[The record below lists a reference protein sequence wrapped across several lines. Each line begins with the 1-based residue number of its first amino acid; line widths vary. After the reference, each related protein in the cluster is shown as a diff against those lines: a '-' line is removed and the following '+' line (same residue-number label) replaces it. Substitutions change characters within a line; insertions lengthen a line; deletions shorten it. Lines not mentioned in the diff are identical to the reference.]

1 MKSLFLL
8 ITLFFAHLT
17 ARSQNLSLTSIFSLC
32 NKPNWDEVNEYLL
45 KKNWEYY
52 SSSKG
57 DDEHYNTISWAYN
70 KVSYSDKA
78 QGWFY
83 LYTFEGLPN
92 KITYLF
98 FNKASYNT
106 IKAGITAAGMK
117 LIENSIEDNELVS
130 KYAGAFFTISVKT
143 AKKERE
149 ESYSEENSITAYSVE
164 VIKKAGVYDTDNGK
178 KTDYYEDGQ
187 IKTEY
192 YLTNGRINGQ
202 LKVYQENGNLQKV
215 GTYLNGKENGKFI
228 EYDEE
233 GIKTA
238 EYPMVNGEVNGVLTI
253 YKDGLKSQE
262 ITKQNG
268 INNGKFVAYY
278 YSDKGKLNSKVV
290 GQFLDEKKNGLW
302 QTFLVS
308 KGKEVLIEFTT
319 YSNDEKNGVFK
330 EYVNSDSLE
339 TGTYKDGILNGYFT
353 RKTKLKG
360 YEGKNFENEVTW
372 WNLECEGTYIDGVE
386 NGKWI
391 YYLWGGKSEEG
402 NYENG
407 EKNGKW
413 TNYIRIGNHADEV
426 LMETNYKNGKENGLF
441 KQYFKMQTVSDSAE
455 DGNPSI
461 KFVNLPIQESYY
473 YINGVMEGEYVL
485 KDSSGILISKGNYSN
500 DKKNGLW
507 LESFLMDDTNRKSNR
522 VYQKGNYINDKR
534 TGTWNEYI
542 EENSIM
548 ETQTYK
554 DGELDGKLTRF
565 YENKKPSEVFELK
578 KGQLISLEEY
588 DTLGNNILYKYQIN
602 SIKGKVINCLYLTFE
617 NNIST
622 TQGYEFIN
630 SSDEFNFYDFDINF
644 ILSVG
649 DTDAIV
655 YDELYHTHISSQPLK
670 DNPSKNEFISNP
682 ISYSS
687 ASLETTTTKAK
698 GWKKEGLFEI
708 SETSSKKIFA
718 SGNYKNHLKN
728 GTWRIYYYENDT
740 YIEQEFK
747 DGIGDVEK
755 YYSISSQN
763 PFSGKFELRSSNSIP
778 KCEFKI
784 SNGLR
789 NGKSKY
795 FDKKGKEIK
804 TEKYVKGILKV

>member
-1 MKSLFLL
+1 MV
-8 ITLFFAHLT
+8 TLFFAYAT
-17 ARSQNLSLTSIFSLC
+17 AHSQNLSLNELLSLC
-32 NKPNWDEVNEYLL
+32 NKPNWDEVSEYLL

-57 DDEHYNTISWAYN
+57 DDEHYNTITWAYN
-70 KVSYSDKA
+70 KESYSDKA

-92 KITYLF
+92 KIAYSF
-98 FNKASYNT
+98 FNKSSYNT

-117 LIENSIEDNELVS
+117 LIDNSIEDNELVS
-130 KYAGAFFTISVKT
+130 KYGGASFIVSVKT
-143 AKKERE
+143 TKKERE
-149 ESYSEENSITAYSVE
+149 ESYSEENSITAYSVV
-164 VIKKAGVYDTDNGK
+164 VIKKAGIYDTDNGK
-178 KTDYYEDGQ
+178 KTDYYDGGQ
-187 IKTEY
+187 IKAEY
-192 YLTNGRINGQ
+192 YLTNGKINGQ
-202 LKVYQENGNLQKV
+202 LKVYQENGKPQKV
-215 GTYLNGKENGKFI
+215 GTYANGKENGKFI

-238 EYPMVNGEVNGVLTI
+238 EYQMVNGEVNGVLTI

-268 INNGKFVAYY
+268 ISTGKFVAYY
-278 YSDKGKLNSKVV
+278 YNDKGKLNSKVV
-290 GQFLDEKKNGLW
+290 GAFLDEKKNGLW

-308 KGKEVLIEFTT
+308 DGKEDLIEFTT
-319 YSNDEKNGVFK
+319 YSNDEKNGAFK

-339 TGTYKDGILNGYFT
+339 TGTYKYGVLNGYFT

-360 YEGKNFENEVTW
+360 YEGKDFENEVTW
-372 WNLECEGTYIDGVE
+372 WNLECEGNYIDGVE

-391 YYLWGGKSEEG
+391 YYFWGGKSEEG
-402 NYENG
+402 DYEHG
-407 EKNGKW
+407 KKTGKW
-413 TNYIRIGNHADEV
+413 TKFMRIGNHADEV
-426 LMETNYKNGKENGLF
+426 WKETNYKNGKENGLF
-441 KQYFKMQTVSDSAE
+441 KQYFEMQTVSDTSN
-455 DGNPSI
+455 GNQSI
-461 KFVNLPIQESYY
+461 KFVNTPIQESYY
-473 YINGVMEGEYVL
+473 YTNGVMEGEYVL
-485 KDSSGILISKGNYSN
+485 KDSSGILISKGNYIN
-500 DKKNGLW
+500 DLKSGLW
-507 LESFLMDDTNRKSNR
+507 IESFLMDDTNGKSNR
-522 VYQKGNYINDKR
+522 VYQKGNYINDKK
-534 TGTWNEYI
+534 TGIWNEFI

-578 KGQLISLEEY
+578 QGQLISLEEY

-602 SIKGKVINCLYLTFE
+602 FIKGKVINCLYTTFK

-630 SSDEFNFYDFDINF
+630 SSDEFNFYYFDIDF
-644 ILSVG
+644 IISVG

-655 YDELYHTHISSQPLK
+655 YDELYHTDISSQPHK
-670 DNPSKNEFISNP
+670 DNPTKNEFISNP
-682 ISYSS
+682 ISYSG
-687 ASLETTTTKAK
+687 ASVETTTTKDK

-718 SGNYKNHLKN
+718 SGNYKNNLKS
-728 GTWRIYYYENDT
+728 GTWRIYYYENDI
-740 YIEQEFK
+740 YVEQEFK
-747 DGIGDVEK
+747 DGVGDVEK
-755 YYSISSQN
+755 YYSISSHD
-763 PFSGKFELRSSNSIP
+763 PFSGKFELKFSNSIP

-789 NGKSKY
+789 DGKSKY
-795 FDKKGKEIK
+795 FDEKGKELK
-804 TEKYVKGILKV
+804 TEKYDKGKLKI